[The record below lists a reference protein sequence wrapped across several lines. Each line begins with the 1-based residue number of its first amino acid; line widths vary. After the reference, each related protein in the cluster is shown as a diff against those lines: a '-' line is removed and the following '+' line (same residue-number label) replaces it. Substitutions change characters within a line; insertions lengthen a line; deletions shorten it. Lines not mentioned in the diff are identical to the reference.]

1 VTLRPPRDVTEL
13 ARMIARE
20 LEPGER
26 GTIYSWSCL
35 VAFADGALRAEEFR
49 VLQQVATGLG
59 LAPHHAMFLFEFAQQ
74 AARRQQRPAGASR
87 NGRPQVPPPPP
98 PPPRGTPRERA
109 LATLGLPAEATPDA
123 IRRRHRALVRRFHPD
138 AHRTLGPVAQ
148 REATE
153 RFLAIQRAYEEL
165 GG

>member
-1 VTLRPPRDVTEL
+1 
-13 ARMIARE
+13 MIARD

-74 AARRQQRPAGASR
+74 AARRSQRATGAPR
-87 NGRPQVPPPPP
+87 NGRPQMPPPQP

-109 LATLGLPAEATPDA
+109 LATLGLPPDA
-123 IRRRHRALVRRFHPD
+123 TLEAIRHRHRELVRRFHPD
-138 AHRTLGPVAQ
+138 AHRTLGPVAL

-153 RFLAIQRAYEEL
+153 RFVAIQRAYEEL